1 VTASSSGS
9 LFTALNFGAE
19 GKWLAPDWLS
29 NAYLVTSVLG
39 GATVKSWVYR
49 ASIIQ
54 GTQQILLA
62 ALFYWAR
69 TASSSIR
76 ENANATSTKLT
87 AIALPISALLWFVG
101 IALSLSLPLYYRQRP
116 GKIPA
121 FYTALLR
128 RPITAWFF
136 ITVVMQNYFLSIP
149 YGRNWTYLWSSKY
162 APTWTIVLLI
172 VLFFIILWMLVLAF
186 FSRLSKA
193 HPWIMPIFA
202 IGLGAPRWAQMLW
215 GTSSFGLWLPWFV
228 GGPVGGALGGRAVW
242 LWLGILDSLQG
253 VGLGMMLLQTLT
265 RTHFAGTIMMAQILG
280 TLVMMLAKA
289 TAPTRDGP
297 GDVFPDFS
305 AGVGTALHGNYWFW
319 VGLGAQLIIPVGF
332 FKVFRKGQLSKP

>member
-1 VTASSSGS
+1 
-9 LFTALNFGAE
+9 
-19 GKWLAPDWLS
+19 
-29 NAYLVTSVLG
+29 
-39 GATVKSWVYR
+39 
-49 ASIIQ
+49 
-54 GTQQILLA
+54 
-62 ALFYWAR
+62 
-69 TASSSIR
+69 
-76 ENANATSTKLT
+76 
-87 AIALPISALLWFVG
+87 
-101 IALSLSLPLYYRQRP
+101 LSLPPYYRQRP
-116 GKIPA
+116 GKISA

-162 APTWTIVLLI
+162 APTWTIALLI

-265 RTHFAGTIMMAQILG
+265 RTHFAGAIMMA
-280 TLVMMLAKA
+280 
-289 TAPTRDGP
+289 
-297 GDVFPDFS
+297 
-305 AGVGTALHGNYWFW
+305 
-319 VGLGAQLIIPVGF
+319 
-332 FKVFRKGQLSKP
+332 